1 MEQFLTDDDLLG
13 LLEELDQEDA
23 EIEELEFEMEMEA
36 SNRRYERQRLKT
48 DGCAELK
55 QRILELLYLRESHLQ
70 HHQLEKIAGVHRS
83 RQLTGRESGM
93 HLDLHRFPCRA
104 HRDLEQTC
112 IAKSGM

>member
-36 SNRRYERQRLKT
+36 SNRRYEEIIQKH
-48 DGCAELK
+48 
-55 QRILELLYLRESHLQ
+55 RILELLYLRESHLQ